1 MAMPEINKVYIE
13 LFNTLTPV
21 EKNEVIDFI
30 KYLKSKQDSEDDEII
45 NKVLLE
51 NSEAFKELAK

>member
-1 MAMPEINKVYIE
+1 MPEINKVYIE